1 VVDELGGEEEE
12 EEKKGT
18 KQELIGVTKS
28 FKNDNSIFF
37 TTSY

>member
-1 VVDELGGEEEE
+1 VVDELGGDEEEE
-12 EEKKGT
+12 GT

-28 FKNDNSIFF
+28 FKNDNSIYFF